1 MTAEIACV
9 SSRSPSSLYVH
20 SGVTGVANATA
31 ELLAQLAGVAYYIIT
46 FHSYAEILES
56 VIEQFHIE
64 NAIHRQDEAQIRKAY
79 CFYPVARTTLCRA
92 TLVPSRSNCTNCAF
106 FCAQSKLI
114 IPLGGNASWR
124 ILENAI
130 VEAVIRVLL
139 GSEHTDEKGN
149 VCLSRQEYFGP
160 TPRGQEVFCFLSMQK
175 RYPLMRTIP
184 LPAKQ
189 PLGKCNSGI
198 TSSISTG
205 EIRNSRSC
213 PIT

>member
-1 MTAEIACV
+1 M
-9 SSRSPSSLYVH
+9 
-20 SGVTGVANATA
+20 ANATA

-64 NAIHRQDEAQIRKAY
+64 NAIHSQDEAQIRKAY

-130 VEAVIRVLL
+130 VEAVIRVLS
-139 GSEHTDEKGN
+139 GESIPTRKGTFVFPVRSTLDQRLVDRKYSASCQCKN
-149 VCLSRQEYFGP
+149 ATRLCGQSHCLRSNRLANATAASRHRF
-160 TPRGQEVFCFLSMQK
+160 RL
-175 RYPLMRTIP
+175 
-184 LPAKQ
+184 AK
-189 PLGKCNSGI
+189 
-198 TSSISTG
+198 
-205 EIRNSRSC
+205 
-213 PIT
+213 